1 MRFNAEMWEKAFA
14 AAGGFLIGVLLFA
27 VGREVVLAFAENP
40 PAIVLPAV
48 FHWLGTF
55 RWLYDY
61 QTIIAL
67 IGAWWAAQAVYN
79 QIRQAERF
87 AKNQAAT
94 RRAVASATLPLAL
107 TELSDYA
114 HRCID
119 DLILVHNACV
129 SGSLPSAAVVNPF
142 ASIPVAAV
150 AQIREMIEAADEA
163 ERVFLSTLLASLQ
176 VQHSRLAGLVRDH
189 VRASHIVLTLNIERY
204 ILDAGDIY
212 ARTASMYRF
221 ARGIE
226 NRIPGSIRKIEIAN
240 SLSVCGVVPPIY
252 DTILQNYDLNS
263 QEEWV
268 SPFRAV

>member
-1 MRFNAEMWEKAFA
+1 MRFNAEMWKKALA

-40 PAIVLPAV
+40 TVSILHAV

-119 DLILVHNACV
+119 DLILVRNACL
-129 SGSLPSAAVVNPF
+129 SGSLPSN
-142 ASIPVAAV
+142 
-150 AQIREMIEAADEA
+150 
-163 ERVFLSTLLASLQ
+163 
-176 VQHSRLAGLVRDH
+176 
-189 VRASHIVLTLNIERY
+189 
-204 ILDAGDIY
+204 
-212 ARTASMYRF
+212 
-221 ARGIE
+221 RG
-226 NRIPGSIRKIEIAN
+226 RK
-240 SLSVCGVVPPIY
+240 PI
-252 DTILQNYDLNS
+252 S
-263 QEEWV
+263 
-268 SPFRAV
+268 